1 MPALDTA
8 GDGMEAIQ
16 GHRPHRSRAGPTTG
30 GWCHKREDGCNLTS
44 FGRPEGGLRIDVKAN
59 VGAIELTFLGTRGEI
74 KIRSRRHQRHSSL
87 LVHYSHTRVMIDCGA
102 DWLGRLRAI
111 APTEIVLTHAH
122 PDHASGLAEGA
133 PCPVYATKQTLD
145 LLRRYPIRDRH
156 RLLPRKSVTVGGVRF
171 EAFQVRHS
179 IRAPAVGYRVSAGN
193 GSFFYLPDV
202 AELRNV
208 WAALGGV
215 DIYIGDGATMRRSM
229 VRKKNGT
236 LIGHAP
242 ITSQLGWCERVG
254 VRRAIFTHCGSPI
267 VRGDSRQVERIVRRL
282 GLERGVDA
290 RIAYDGLTLT
300 IDPNLCFARAAR
312 GYPQLADR

>member
-1 MPALDTA
+1 MSPIARWTSTKARIGAADP
-8 GDGMEAIQ
+8 G
-16 GHRPHRSRAGPTTG
+16 PHCRVQLIA
-30 GWCHKREDGCNLTS
+30 GWCHKRQDGCSLTS
-44 FGRPEGGLRIDVKAN
+44 AGRPESGLRIDVKAN

-74 KIRSRRHQRHSSL
+74 KIRSRRHRRHSSL
-87 LVHYSHTRVMIDCGA
+87 LIHYSHARVMIDCGA

-111 APTEIVLTHAH
+111 APTAIVLTHAH
-122 PDHASGLAEGA
+122 PDHVSGLAEGA

-171 EAFQVRHS
+171 EAFPVRHS
-179 IRAPAVGYRVSAGN
+179 IRAPAVGYRVSARN
-193 GSFFYLPDV
+193 CSFFYLPDV
-202 AELRNV
+202 AELPNV

-282 GLERGVDA
+282 GLERGVDT

-300 IDPNLCFARAAR
+300 IDPNLRFARAAR